1 MIQSTRLCSVPHCL
15 IRRMRWG
22 ERGTALVEFALV
34 LPLLLVLVMGII
46 DFGRAFQ
53 TVVTL
58 TNAAREGARLG
69 ATGASA
75 SDIQSRV
82 VSTAGV
88 PISAGNVTVTNA
100 QGTTGQSVTV
110 RVNYTFQLITPLGP
124 LVRMLGGSSINNTI
138 PLSATADM
146 RLE

>member
-1 MIQSTRLCSVPHCL
+1 
-15 IRRMRWG
+15 
-22 ERGTALVEFALV
+22 
-34 LPLLLVLVMGII
+34 
-46 DFGRAFQ
+46 
-53 TVVTL
+53 
-58 TNAAREGARLG
+58 
-69 ATGASA
+69 
-75 SDIQSRV
+75 V